1 MERTQETA
9 FPFRVFHFLYGK
21 IFFALALTLRFK
33 SSRNIQNAVFYFV
46 ILFNIMLSE
55 IKIIKAFFINQE

>member
-33 SSRNIQNAVFYFV
+33 SSHNIQNAVFYFV
-46 ILFNIMLSE
+46 ILFNIMLFRD
-55 IKIIKAFFINQE
+55 KNN